1 MMTAGGGVVDRTERV
16 GVYPGTFDP
25 ITLGHADIIR
35 RGAKLVDRL
44 IIGVTTNPS
53 KNPMFSPEERIAMVE
68 REVAAL
74 GIANVEVVGFN
85 ALLMRFAEK
94 QGASV
99 IVRGLRA
106 VADFEYEYQM
116 AGMNQQLNAGIET
129 VFLMADVSLQ
139 PIASKLVKEIATFG
153 GEIGRFVSPTVRD
166 DVLARIAQTGRLGEY

>member
-1 MMTAGGGVVDRTERV
+1 MGAGATHRV

-25 ITLGHADIIR
+25 ITLGHLDIIR
-35 RGAKLVDRL
+35 RGAKLVDQL

-53 KNPMFSPEERIAMVE
+53 KNPMFTPEERMAMVT
-68 REVAAL
+68 REVAAQ
-74 GIANVEVVGFN
+74 GIDNVTVMGFN
-85 ALLMRFAEK
+85 ALLMKFAEK

-116 AGMNQQLNAGIET
+116 AGMNQQLNDGIET

-139 PIASKLVKEIATFG
+139 PIASKLVKEIALFG
-153 GEIGRFVSPTVRD
+153 GEITRFVTPTVRD
-166 DVLARIAQTGRLGEY
+166 EVVERVARQGQLGDY